1 MQIVNEEESKIKRH
15 NFSKWGYETIAL
27 TWGCLAFLCACGL
40 SGANHWL
47 GSLLL
52 VGSAVGLYFYFAF
65 IVDRGN
71 VISLKA
77 LFSAFWL
84 GTIGLANLKLLGYQ
98 RRWEIETWFVL
109 GLTYGSFLLA
119 FMIMEECGY
128 DRIVTAIR
136 RYIKHPSNG
145 LRVQN
150 NRLFTICVITTLI
163 GLFSFI
169 ANIAIKGFVPF
180 FVTDDYMAYY
190 DFYTRFNIF
199 TVASTAGSGLCYY
212 TLKKQ
217 PLSRWKKVVLL
228 ACIVYEVLIMPILAV
243 SRGTQMIAL
252 LSLMVSIVTLSRRK
266 FVTFVM
272 CMLIAFGTYEIG
284 STARNLSNE
293 YLAYVFQPK
302 EITLSQ
308 QETQATE
315 PGLCIPKETVSDNSE
330 AQMESTAPNDNQIEE
345 APNVAVEPSVPAQSM
360 PNENPVD
367 SQLVQTEPTEP
378 QETAQTETTAPSQCY
393 PQDETNAPQNQQAS
407 FSLPPRLAFLYGY
420 LTVSHDNCNEAV
432 LHQSDYSY
440 GLRQLQAFTAVLRF
454 PKLKEVISNLKF
466 WQVNDALNTGNLI
479 TDAYYDFGALGSGLF
494 MFIWACV
501 FAFVE
506 IHNRRKK
513 SPFSLLV
520 LGNCMVPVVLC
531 FFESW
536 MSYFTFWL
544 LWGTDL
550 LLYLAATIQFGKRKV
565 D

>member
-1 MQIVNEEESKIKRH
+1 MV
-15 NFSKWGYETIAL
+15 A
-27 TWGCLAFLCACGL
+27 
-40 SGANHWL
+40 
-47 GSLLL
+47 
-52 VGSAVGLYFYFAF
+52 SAVGLYFYFAY
-65 IVDRGN
+65 IVDKGN

-98 RRWEIETWFVL
+98 RRWEVETWFVL
-109 GLTYGSFLLA
+109 ALTYGSFILA
-119 FMIMEECGY
+119 FMIMEECLY
-128 DRIVTAIR
+128 DRVVTAVKR
-136 RYIKHPSNG
+136 RIKFPGNC
-145 LRVQN
+145 LRVHT
-150 NRLFTICVITTLI
+150 NRLFSICVITTLI

-169 ANIAIKGFVPF
+169 ANIAVKGFVPF

-199 TVASTAGSGLCYY
+199 TVASTAVSGLCYY
-212 TLKKQ
+212 TLKTQ
-217 PLSRWKKVVLL
+217 QLSRWKNVVLVS
-228 ACIVYEVLIMPILAV
+228 CIVYEVLIMPIMAV

-252 LSLMVSIVTLSRRK
+252 LSLMVTIVSLSRRK

-284 STARNLSNE
+284 SSARNLSNE

-308 QETQATE
+308 QVTQATE
-315 PGLCIPKETVSDNSE
+315 PDLPSPEETVPGSTE
-330 AQMESTAPNDNQIEE
+330 AQIESTLPNDNQTEE
-345 APNVAVEPSVPAQSM
+345 APNVVVEPSVPVQG
-360 PNENPVD
+360 ETDEDTVE
-367 SQLVQTEPTEP
+367 SQQVQTEPTVP
-378 QETAQTETTAPSQCY
+378 QETVQSESTAPPQSN
-393 PQDETNAPQNQQAS
+393 PQDGTEVPQNQQAS

-440 GLRQLQAFTAVLRF
+440 GLRQLQAFTSVLRF
-454 PKLKEVISNLKF
+454 PELKEAISNLKF
-466 WQVNDALNTGNLI
+466 WQVSDALNTGNLI

-501 FAFVE
+501 FAFIE
-506 IHNRRKK
+506 IFNRRNR

-520 LGNCMVPVVLC
+520 LGNCMVPVALC

-550 LLYLAATIQFGKRKV
+550 LLYLAATIQFRKRKA